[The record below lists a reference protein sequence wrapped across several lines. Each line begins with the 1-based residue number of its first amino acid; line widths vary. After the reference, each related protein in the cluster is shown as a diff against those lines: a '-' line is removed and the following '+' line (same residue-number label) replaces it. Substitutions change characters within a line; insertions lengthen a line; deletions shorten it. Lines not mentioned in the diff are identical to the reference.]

1 MFSIIVFNLKQIVM
15 KKFLLFMSVGVTSL
29 VLSAVA
35 VGQMKKAMA
44 PYGQPPKVTANG
56 EMLSAKAVKSADVA
70 VLERQ
75 KRNADGGLTGL
86 QKIQLEKFSKK
97 RVGVKTGKPVYHAP
111 VMKIREIGPAA
122 VADGNARITLDV
134 QMDWGDG
141 TGYQLLLDADHN
153 TYGEAFLYPSSS
165 GSMAMRIDTE
175 SYGEFEYKLPS
186 DAKPDGSGDAGGC
199 VMFGERESLEFPAG
213 TYDFVVGNP
222 DPAGGQVYVAGGDGA
237 CGDDYQ
243 FNAGTEYLITVTL
256 SADES
261 GDNCTLS
268 VVAPV
273 DLAVVEITSP
283 STSMGLGASED
294 VTVRVRNRGTDD
306 LQSYRLALTVDGSA
320 VATETVNEALA
331 SGAENEYTFAAKANL
346 SNGGKHTIKVEAS
359 VDGDADATNN
369 AVEKSVI
376 NLQALMPPVRFDLSV
391 PENMDYWTVVDA
403 NKDGKTWAYS
413 ESDGGVVAPYSATLA
428 SDDYLV
434 TLAPVVI
441 PAGDAH
447 FSLTYAGRS
456 AYFAENL
463 RVLYGKT
470 SDLSEMEV
478 MGQINGFMT
487 ETPET
492 KTFNFTADEE
502 GEYYFAVHACSEAD
516 MFGIILYDVAIDE
529 GRYVA
534 VPDLSVDRVVV
545 PMSST
550 QLSNAETISVE
561 VSNNSEAA
569 IESYSLSY
577 TVNGGASVSQSFGA
591 LAVGESAVVEFDQ
604 KADFSAEGSYEVVV
618 VASNIVSD
626 LAEENTENN
635 TASATAIHYAPADVP
650 FSVDFSDP
658 DQRGDWTYEGDAW
671 SYDEYYGGML
681 CNADVELP
689 LISRGINLEAGKAYR
704 FRFEYMAGTSF
715 LGMFMMPDDFNV
727 IYGKD
732 GTPIDEW
739 TVLEEFEQIYTEEA
753 FVFDNVDFTCEESG
767 VYSIAI
773 VPVYTNGTF
782 TVASASLS
790 EKLAYDVRLASV
802 TAPVMIPAE
811 QAGKFVVTA
820 NVVNEG
826 SNVISSTVVVKNGD
840 AEVGRATAQD
850 IAVGAEV
857 AVPVEVVLSGAASGS
872 VVNLEVSAAADGHES
887 DDTSDDNSASKQI
900 TVTEEVLGYDNVTD
914 GMYIEDYCI
923 GSQSGAIGCGVPFS
937 LASEDVLTGISIG
950 WGAVA
955 EQSIQIAV
963 YEYDPATR
971 ALGNAIFSEVVPQGS
986 EVGQVVYE
994 ISPRLLGAGDYMASV
1009 VYTGFCLVTDMEA
1022 DGALYITS
1030 ANPAVVQTGLGT
1042 PAIRTVFGEG
1052 EPVAKD
1058 VVVEEIVS
1066 PSARGLFSANEPVV
1080 VSVKNDGS
1088 EEIAGTLALSIN
1100 GAAAGSQPIA
1110 LGGYASS
1117 EIAFEADLSKPG
1129 EYVLEVVATVEGD
1142 ENADNNSASKTVV
1155 SVEPADPYTM
1165 DFEQC
1170 EDFASSGFNPAWRVV
1185 DGDGNYIYGFQDVA
1199 FPIPA
1204 DGKAAYIVFNPAMT
1218 TPSMSEQPAIAP
1230 HGGERFAACFAAS
1243 DDPSGVAQNNDW
1255 LISPK
1260 LTLPTADAQMTFF
1273 VKSYTG
1279 EYGLEKYN
1287 VLVSETDDN
1296 LESFKMIGS
1305 TREAPADAW
1314 TEVSVDLSEYAGKDV
1329 YLAIQCVSE
1338 DAFVFMLDDIK
1349 VNKPVSSV
1357 AENAV
1362 AMLSLYPNPATEM
1375 IVISSGGSAIEKV
1388 DIYNAAGALVYSA
1401 QSSDSSNF
1409 RYNVSSLEAGIYFAK
1424 VETSDGAKVMR
1435 FIVK

>member
-1 MFSIIVFNLKQIVM
+1 MFLIIVFNFKQAVM
-15 KKFLLFMSVGVTSL
+15 KKLFTFLSVGVTAL
-29 VLSAVA
+29 ALSAVA
-35 VGQMKKAMA
+35 VGQMKKART
-44 PYGQPPKVTANG
+44 PYGAPLKVEAEG
-56 EMLSAKAVKSADVA
+56 GMLSAKA
-70 VLERQ
+70 Q
-75 KRNADGGLTGL
+75 KIESSVGGGKYKQSGDALTGL
-86 QKIQLEKFSKK
+86 QKARLQKMQEQSAML
-97 RVGVKTGKPVYHAP
+97 RAGKPVAYAP
-111 VMKIREIGPAA
+111 VMKIREVGPAA

-222 DPAGGQVYVAGGDGA
+222 DPAGGQVYVAGGNSY
-237 CGDDYQ
+237 GDDYQ
-243 FNAGTEYLITVTL
+243 FNAGTEYLITVAL
-256 SADES
+256 SADET

-283 STSMGLGASED
+283 STSMGLGASEN
-294 VTVRVRNRGTDD
+294 VTVRVRNNGTDE

-516 MFGIILYDVAIDE
+516 MSGIILYDVAIDE

-577 TVNGGASVSQSFGA
+577 AVNGGASVSQSFGA

-1170 EDFASSGFNPAWRVV
+1170 EDFASSGFNPAWRTVDV
-1185 DGDGNYIYGFQDVA
+1185 DGDYIYGFRDVS
-1199 FPIPA
+1199 FPAPSS
-1204 DGKAAYIVFNPAMT
+1204 GKAAYIVFNPALT
-1218 TPSMSEQPAIAP
+1218 TPSLEDQAAIAP
-1230 HGGERFAACFAAS
+1230 HGGERFAASFAS
-1243 DDPSGVAQNNDW
+1243 SGDPSGLAQNNDW

-1260 LTLPTADAQMTFF
+1260 LTLPATDAKMSFF
-1273 VKSYTG
+1273 VKSYIG

-1305 TREAPADAW
+1305 TREAPEEAW

-1357 AENAV
+1357 AENAI
-1362 AMLSLYPNPATEM
+1362 AALSLYPNPATEM

>member
-1 MFSIIVFNLKQIVM
+1 M
-15 KKFLLFMSVGVTSL
+15 
-29 VLSAVA
+29 
-35 VGQMKKAMA
+35 
-44 PYGQPPKVTANG
+44 
-56 EMLSAKAVKSADVA
+56 
-70 VLERQ
+70 
-75 KRNADGGLTGL
+75 
-86 QKIQLEKFSKK
+86 
-97 RVGVKTGKPVYHAP
+97 GVKTGKPVYHAP

-134 QMDWGDG
+134 QMDWGDN
-141 TGYQLLLDADHN
+141 TGYQLLLDADHD
-153 TYGEAFLYPSSS
+153 TYGTAFLYPSTS
-165 GSMAMRIDTE
+165 GMAMRIDTE

-306 LQSYRLALTVDGSA
+306 LQSYRLALTVDGSV
-320 VATETVNEALA
+320 VATETVSEMLA
-331 SGAENEYTFAAKANL
+331 SGAEKEYTFAAKANL

-534 VPDLSVDRVVV
+534 APDLSVDRVVV

-681 CNADVELP
+681 CNSDVELP

-704 FRFEYMAGTSF
+704 FRLEYMAGTSF

-790 EKLAYDVRLASV
+790 EKLAYDARLASV
-802 TAPVMIPAE
+802 TAPVMIPAA

-1185 DGDGNYIYGFQDVA
+1185 DGDGNYIYGFQD
-1199 FPIPA
+1199 
-1204 DGKAAYIVFNPAMT
+1204 KMLH
-1218 TPSMSEQPAIAP
+1218 S
-1230 HGGERFAACFAAS
+1230 RFL
-1243 DDPSGVAQNNDW
+1243 PTE
-1255 LISPK
+1255 K
-1260 LTLPTADAQMTFF
+1260 RLTL
-1273 VKSYTG
+1273 
-1279 EYGLEKYN
+1279 
-1287 VLVSETDDN
+1287 
-1296 LESFKMIGS
+1296 
-1305 TREAPADAW
+1305 
-1314 TEVSVDLSEYAGKDV
+1314 
-1329 YLAIQCVSE
+1329 
-1338 DAFVFMLDDIK
+1338 
-1349 VNKPVSSV
+1349 
-1357 AENAV
+1357 
-1362 AMLSLYPNPATEM
+1362 
-1375 IVISSGGSAIEKV
+1375 
-1388 DIYNAAGALVYSA
+1388 YSIR
-1401 QSSDSSNF
+1401 Q
-1409 RYNVSSLEAGIYFAK
+1409 
-1424 VETSDGAKVMR
+1424 
-1435 FIVK
+1435 

>member
-1 MFSIIVFNLKQIVM
+1 M
-15 KKFLLFMSVGVTSL
+15 KKLFTFLSVGVTAL
-29 VLSAVA
+29 ALSAVA
-35 VGQMKKAMA
+35 VGQMKKART
-44 PYGQPPKVTANG
+44 PYGAPLKVEAEG
-56 EMLSAKAVKSADVA
+56 GMLSAKA
-70 VLERQ
+70 Q
-75 KRNADGGLTGL
+75 KIESSVGGGKYKQSGDALTGL
-86 QKIQLEKFSKK
+86 QKARLQKMQEQSAML
-97 RVGVKTGKPVYHAP
+97 RAGKPVAHAP
-111 VMKIREIGPAA
+111 VMKIREVGPAA

-222 DPAGGQVYVAGGDGA
+222 DPAGGQVYVAGGNSY
-237 CGDDYQ
+237 GDDYQ
-243 FNAGTEYLITVTL
+243 FNAGTEYLITVAL
-256 SADES
+256 SADET

-283 STSMGLGASED
+283 STSMGLGASEN
-294 VTVRVRNRGTDD
+294 VTVRVRNNGTDE

-1273 VKSYTG
+1273 VKSYIG

-1296 LESFKMIGS
+1296 LESFEMIGT
-1305 TREAPADAW
+1305 TREAPYDAW
-1314 TEVSVDLSEYAGKDV
+1314 EEVTVDLSEYAGKEV

-1338 DAFVFMLDDIK
+1338 DAFIFMLDDII
-1349 VNKPVSSV
+1349 VSKPVSSV

-1388 DIYNAAGALVYSA
+1388 DIYNAAGALVYSSPA
-1401 QSSDSSNF
+1401 SDSSNF
-1409 RYNVSSLEAGIYFAK
+1409 RYNVSSLDAGIYFAK

>member
-1 MFSIIVFNLKQIVM
+1 
-15 KKFLLFMSVGVTSL
+15 
-29 VLSAVA
+29 
-35 VGQMKKAMA
+35 
-44 PYGQPPKVTANG
+44 
-56 EMLSAKAVKSADVA
+56 MLRA
-70 VLERQ
+70 
-75 KRNADGGLTGL
+75 
-86 QKIQLEKFSKK
+86 
-97 RVGVKTGKPVYHAP
+97 GKPVAHAP
-111 VMKIREIGPAA
+111 VMKIREVGPAA

-222 DPAGGQVYVAGGDGA
+222 DPAGGQVYVAGGNSY
-237 CGDDYQ
+237 GDDYQ
-243 FNAGTEYLITVTL
+243 FNAGTEYLITVAL
-256 SADES
+256 SADET

-283 STSMGLGASED
+283 STSMGLGASEN
-294 VTVRVRNRGTDD
+294 VTVRVRNNGTDE

-681 CNADVELP
+681 CNSDVELP

-715 LGMFMMPDDFNV
+715 LGMFTMADDFKV
-727 IYGKD
+727 VYGKD
-732 GTPIDEW
+732 GTSIDGW
-739 TVLEEFEQIYTEEA
+739 TELKNYEQVYTQEA
-753 FVFDNVDFTCEESG
+753 FVYDNIDFTCGESG
-767 VYSIAI
+767 VYAIAI

-782 TVASASLS
+782 TVAAASLS
-790 EKLAYDVRLASV
+790 EKLAYDARLASV
-802 TAPVMIPAE
+802 SAPSRIPAE
-811 QAGKFVVTA
+811 QASKFVVTA

-826 SNVISSTVVVKNGD
+826 SNVITSTVVVKNGD

-857 AVPVEVVLSGAASGS
+857 AVPVEVVLSGAAAGS
-872 VVNLEVSAAADGHES
+872 VVSLEVSAAADGHES
-887 DDTSDDNSASKQI
+887 DDTSDDNTASKQI
-900 TVTEEVLGYDNVTD
+900 TVTEEVLGYDSVTD

-937 LASEDVLTGISIG
+937 IASEDVLTGISIG

-955 EQSIQIAV
+955 EQEILISV
-963 YEYDPATR
+963 YRYDPATLM
-971 ALGNAIFSEVVPQGS
+971 LGDEIFSEIVPQGS

-1009 VYTGFCLVTDMEA
+1009 VYTGFCLVTDMAA

-1030 ANPAVVQTGLGT
+1030 NNPVVVQTNLGT

-1052 EPVAKD
+1052 EVVAKD
-1058 VVVEEIVS
+1058 AVVVGFS
-1066 PSARGLFSANEPVV
+1066 KPADKGLFSANEPVV

-1155 SVEPADPYTM
+1155 SVEPADPYVM

-1170 EDFASSGFNPAWRVV
+1170 EDFASSGFNPAWRAV
-1185 DGDGNYIYGFQDVA
+1185 DADGNYIYGFQDVA

-1204 DGKAAYIVFNPAMT
+1204 DGKAAYIVFNPALT
-1218 TPSMSEQPAIAP
+1218 TPSMADDLAIAP
-1230 HGGERFAACFAAS
+1230 NSGEKFAACFGAS
-1243 DDPSGVAQNNDW
+1243 DSPSGIARNNDW

-1296 LESFKMIGS
+1296 LESFEMIGT
-1305 TREAPADAW
+1305 TREAPYEEW
-1314 TEVSVDLSEYAGKDV
+1314 QEVTVDLSDYAGKDV

-1338 DAFVFMLDDIK
+1338 DAFIFMLDDII
-1349 VNKPVSSV
+1349 VSKPVSSV

-1388 DIYNAAGALVYSA
+1388 DIYNAAGALVYSSPA
-1401 QSSDSSNF
+1401 SDSSNF
-1409 RYNVSSLEAGIYFAK
+1409 RYNVSSLDAGIYFAK

>member
-1 MFSIIVFNLKQIVM
+1 M
-15 KKFLLFMSVGVTSL
+15 KKLFTFLSVGVTAL
-29 VLSAVA
+29 ALSAVA
-35 VGQMKKAMA
+35 VGQMKKART
-44 PYGQPPKVTANG
+44 PYGAPLKVEAEG
-56 EMLSAKAVKSADVA
+56 GMLSAKA
-70 VLERQ
+70 Q
-75 KRNADGGLTGL
+75 KIESSVGGGKYKQSGDALTGL
-86 QKIQLEKFSKK
+86 QKARLQKMQEQSAML
-97 RVGVKTGKPVYHAP
+97 RAGKPVAHAP
-111 VMKIREIGPAA
+111 VMKIREVGPAA

-222 DPAGGQVYVAGGDGA
+222 DPAGGQVYVAGGNSY
-237 CGDDYQ
+237 GDDYQ
-243 FNAGTEYLITVTL
+243 FNAGTEYLITVAL
-256 SADES
+256 SADET

-283 STSMGLGASED
+283 STSMGLGASEN
-294 VTVRVRNRGTDD
+294 VTVRVRNNGTDE

-413 ESDGGVVAPYSATLA
+413 ESDGGVMAPYSATLA

-1260 LTLPTADAQMTFF
+1260 LALPAENAGMTFF
-1273 VKSYTG
+1273 AKSYIG

-1296 LESFKMIGS
+1296 LESFEMIGT
-1305 TREAPADAW
+1305 TREAPYDAW
-1314 TEVSVDLSEYAGKDV
+1314 EEVTVDLSEYAGKEV

-1338 DAFVFMLDDIK
+1338 DAFIFMLDDII
-1349 VNKPVSSV
+1349 VSKPVSSV

-1388 DIYNAAGALVYSA
+1388 DIYNAAGALVYSSPA
-1401 QSSDSSNF
+1401 SDSSNF
-1409 RYNVSSLEAGIYFAK
+1409 RYNVSSLDAGIYFAK

>member
-1 MFSIIVFNLKQIVM
+1 M
-15 KKFLLFMSVGVTSL
+15 KKFFTFLTVGVFAL

-35 VGQMKKAMA
+35 VGQMKKART
-44 PYGQPPKVTANG
+44 PYGAPLKVEAEG
-56 EMLSAKAVKSADVA
+56 GMLSAKA
-70 VLERQ
+70 Q
-75 KRNADGGLTGL
+75 KIESSVGGGKYKQSGDALTGL
-86 QKIQLEKFSKK
+86 QKARLQKMQEQSAML
-97 RVGVKTGKPVYHAP
+97 RAGKPVAHAP
-111 VMKIREIGPAA
+111 VMKIREVGPAA

-186 DAKPDGSGDAGGC
+186 DAAPESNGETGGC
-199 VMFGERESLEFPAG
+199 VMFGEREAVEFPAG

-222 DPAGGQVYVAGGDGA
+222 DPLGGQVYVAGGNSY
-237 CGDDYQ
+237 GDDYQ
-243 FNAGTEYLITVTL
+243 FNAGTEYLITVAL
-256 SADES
+256 SADET

-273 DLAVVEITSP
+273 DLAVVEIVSP
-283 STSMGLGASED
+283 STSVDLGASED
-294 VTVRVRNRGTDD
+294 VTVRVRNNGTDE
-306 LQSYRLALTVDGSA
+306 LQSYQLALTVDGSA

-331 SGAENEYTFAAKANL
+331 SMEETEYTFSAKADL
-346 SNGGKHTIKVEAS
+346 SAGGEHIIKVEAFA
-359 VDGDADATNN
+359 DGDADATNN
-369 AVEKSVI
+369 AVEKSVSHVAPAG
-376 NLQALMPPVRFDLSV
+376 LPFKCDLSN
-391 PENMDYWTVVDA
+391 PDNMALWTVVDA
-403 NKDGKTWAYS
+403 NNDDHTWAYS
-413 ESDGGVVAPYSATLA
+413 ESDGGVMAPYSATLA
-428 SDDYLV
+428 ADDYLV
-434 TLAPVVI
+434 TLAPVIV

-447 FSLTYAGRS
+447 FSLTYSGRS

-470 SDLSEMEV
+470 SDPAEMEV
-478 MGQINGFMT
+478 IGQINGFMT
-487 ETPET
+487 DTPEE

-516 MFGIILYDVAIDE
+516 MFGIILYNVDIDA

-534 VPDLSVDRVVV
+534 APDLSVDRVIV

-561 VSNNSEAA
+561 VSNRSEAE
-569 IESYSLSY
+569 ITDFGLTYKI
-577 TVNGGASVSQSFGA
+577 NGGSDVSQSNLGA
-591 LAVGESAVVEFDQ
+591 LAPGESKVVEFEQ

-681 CNADVELP
+681 CNSDVELP

-715 LGMFMMPDDFNV
+715 LGMFMMPDDFKV
-727 IYGKD
+727 VYGKD
-732 GTPIDEW
+732 GTSIDGW
-739 TVLEEFEQIYTEEA
+739 TELKNYEQVYTQEA
-753 FVFDNVDFTCEESG
+753 FVYDNIDFTCGESG
-767 VYSIAI
+767 VYAIAI

-857 AVPVEVVLSGAASGS
+857 AVPVEVALADAVAGTVAE
-872 VVNLEVSAAADGHES
+872 LEVTVAIDGHES

-900 TVTEEVLGYDNVTD
+900 TVTEEELGYDNVTD

-937 LASEDVLTGISIG
+937 LAAEDVLTGISIG

-955 EQSIQIAV
+955 EQNIQIAV
-963 YEYDPATR
+963 YEYDPATLM
-971 ALGNAIFSEVVPQGS
+971 LGNVIFSEVVPQGT
-986 EVGQVVYE
+986 ETGQIVYD
-994 ISPRLLGAGDYMASV
+994 ISPRKLEAGNYMASV
-1009 VYTGFCLVTDMEA
+1009 AFSDFCLVTDMSA
-1022 DGALYITS
+1022 DGALYLTS
-1030 ANPAVVQTGLGT
+1030 GNPVGMQNNLGT
-1042 PAIRTVFGEG
+1042 PAIRSVFGEG
-1052 EPVAKD
+1052 EAVAKD
-1058 VVVEEIVS
+1058 AVVVEIS
-1066 PSARGLFSANEPVV
+1066 KPADKGLFSANEPVAV
-1080 VSVKNDGS
+1080 TVKNDGS
-1088 EEIAGTLALSIN
+1088 EDISGTLTLSVN
-1100 GAAAGSQPIA
+1100 GENAGSQPISIE
-1110 LGGYASS
+1110 GYDSS
-1117 EIAFEADLSKPG
+1117 EFTFEADLSKPG
-1129 EYVLEVVATVEGD
+1129 EYVLEAVASVEGD
-1142 ENADNNSASKTVV
+1142 ENPDNNSASKTVV
-1155 SVEPADPYTM
+1155 SVEPADPYVM

-1170 EDFASSGFNPAWRVV
+1170 EDFATSGFNPAWRTVDV
-1185 DGDGNYIYGFQDVA
+1185 DGDYIYGFQDVS
-1199 FPIPA
+1199 FPAPSS
-1204 DGKAAYIVFNPAMT
+1204 GKAAYIVFNPALT
-1218 TPSMSEQPAIAP
+1218 TPSLEDQAAIAP
-1230 HGGERFAACFAAS
+1230 HGGERFAASFAS
-1243 DDPSGVAQNNDW
+1243 SGDPSGLAQNNDW

-1260 LTLPTADAQMTFF
+1260 LTLPATDAKMSFF

-1279 EYGLEKYN
+1279 NYGLEKYN

-1305 TREAPADAW
+1305 TREAPEEAW

-1338 DAFVFMLDDIK
+1338 DAFVFMLDDIT
-1349 VNKPVSSV
+1349 VSKGDASV

-1362 AMLSLYPNPATEM
+1362 AMLSLYPNPATDM
-1375 IVISSGGSAIEKV
+1375 IVISSGGSEIESV
-1388 DIYNAAGALVYSA
+1388 DIYNAAGAMIYSSQA
-1401 QSSDSSNF
+1401 SDGNSF
-1409 RYNVSSLEAGIYFAK
+1409 RYNVSSLDAGIYFAK
-1424 VETSDGAKVMR
+1424 VATSDGTKVMR
-1435 FIVK
+1435 FIVR

>member
-1 MFSIIVFNLKQIVM
+1 M
-15 KKFLLFMSVGVTSL
+15 KKKFFTFLSVGVFAL

-134 QMDWGDG
+134 QMDWGDN
-141 TGYQLLLDADHN
+141 TGYQLLLDADHD
-153 TYGEAFLYPSSS
+153 TYGTAFLYPSTS
-165 GSMAMRIDTE
+165 GMAMRIDTE

-283 STSMGLGASED
+283 STSMGLGASEN
-294 VTVRVRNRGTDD
+294 VTVRVRNNGTDE

-434 TLAPVVI
+434 TLAPVAI

-492 KTFNFTADEE
+492 KTFNFTAEE
-502 GEYYFAVHACSEAD
+502 GEVYYFAVHACSDAD

-534 VPDLSVDRVVV
+534 APDLSVDRVVV
-545 PMSST
+545 PLSST
-550 QLSNAETISVE
+550 MLSDAETISVE
-561 VSNNSEAA
+561 VSNRSDGE
-569 IESYSLSY
+569 ITEFGLSY
-577 TVNGGASVSQSFGA
+577 IINGGSRVSQKFGT
-591 LAVGESAVVEFDQ
+591 LAPGESKVVEFDE
-604 KADFSAEGSYEVVV
+604 KADFSVEGIYEVSVV
-618 VASNIVSD
+618 TDNVVSEVP
-626 LAEENTENN
+626 EENDDNN
-635 TASATAIHYAPADVP
+635 TASASVRHYAPANVP
-650 FSVDFSDP
+650 FTVDFADES
-658 DQRGDWTYEGDAW
+658 QRSEWTCEGDAW

-681 CNADVELP
+681 CNAEMEQP
-689 LISRGINLEAGKAYR
+689 LISRGVNLEGGKAYR
-704 FRFEYMAGTSF
+704 FRFDFMAGTSF
-715 LGMFMMPDDFNV
+715 LGMFTMPDDFKV
-727 IYGKD
+727 LYGKD
-732 GTPIDEW
+732 GTPVDGW
-739 TVLEEFEQIYTEEA
+739 TELKNYEQVYTEEA
-753 FVFDNVDFTCEESG
+753 FVYDNVDFTCTESG

-782 TVASASLS
+782 TVASTSLT
-790 EKLAYDVRLASV
+790 EKLAYDASLASV
-802 TAPVMIPAE
+802 SAPSRIPVE
-811 QAGKFVVTA
+811 QSGKFVVTA

-826 SNVISSTVVVKNGD
+826 SNVIESVTIAVKDGD
-840 AEVGRATAQD
+840 AEVGRATVQN
-850 IAVGAEV
+850 IAVSAEV
-857 AVPVEVVLSGAASGS
+857 AVPVEVALADAAAGS
-872 VVNLEVSAAADGHES
+872 VANLEVSVAIDGHES
-887 DDTSDDNSASKQI
+887 DDTSDDNSASKRI
-900 TVTEEVLGYDNVTD
+900 TVTEEVLGYDYVTD
-914 GMYIEDYCI
+914 DMYIEDYCI
-923 GSQSGAIGCGVPFS
+923 GTDGGAIGCGVPFS
-937 LASEDVLTGISIG
+937 LAESDVLTGVSIG

-955 EQSIQIAV
+955 EQNIQIAV
-963 YEYDPATR
+963 YEYDPATLM
-971 ALGNAIFSEVVPQGS
+971 LGNEIFSEVVPQGT
-986 EVGQVVYE
+986 ETGQIVYE
-994 ISPRLLGAGDYMASV
+994 ISPRKLEAGDYMASV
-1009 VYTGFCLVTDMEA
+1009 VFSGFCLVTDMAA

-1030 ANPAVVQTGLGT
+1030 NNPVMAQTNLGT

-1052 EPVAKD
+1052 EVVLKDAVVAGFSKPAD
-1058 VVVEEIVS
+1058 S
-1066 PSARGLFSANEPVV
+1066 GLFSTNEPVV
-1080 VSVKNDGS
+1080 VSVKNDGY
-1088 EEIAGTLALSIN
+1088 EEITGTLALSIN
-1100 GAAAGSQPIA
+1100 GENAGSQSIT
-1110 LGGYASS
+1110 LGGYASA
-1117 EIAFEADLSKPG
+1117 EFTFEADLSKPG
-1129 EYVLEVVATVEGD
+1129 EYVLEAVATVEGD
-1142 ENADNNSASKTVV
+1142 VNADNNSASKTVA
-1155 SVEPADPYTM
+1155 SVEPADPYVM

-1170 EDFASSGFNPAWRVV
+1170 EDLATSGFNPAWRTVDV
-1185 DGDGNYIYGFQDVA
+1185 DGDYIYGFQDVS
-1199 FPIPA
+1199 FPAPSS
-1204 DGKAAYIVFNPAMT
+1204 GKAAYIVFNPALT
-1218 TPSMSEQPAIAP
+1218 TPSLEDQAAIAP
-1230 HGGERFAACFAAS
+1230 HGGERFAASFAS
-1243 DDPSGVAQNNDW
+1243 SGDPSGLAQNNDW

-1260 LTLPTADAQMTFF
+1260 LTLPATDAKMSFF

-1279 EYGLEKYN
+1279 NYGLEKYN

-1305 TREAPADAW
+1305 TREAPEEAW

-1338 DAFVFMLDDIK
+1338 DAFVFMLDDIT
-1349 VNKPVSSV
+1349 VSKGDASV

-1362 AMLSLYPNPATEM
+1362 AMLSLYPNPATDM
-1375 IVISSGGSAIEKV
+1375 IVISSGGSEIESV
-1388 DIYNAAGALVYSA
+1388 DIYNAAGAMIYSSQA
-1401 QSSDSSNF
+1401 SDGNSF
-1409 RYNVSSLEAGIYFAK
+1409 RYNVSSLDAGIYFAK
-1424 VETSDGAKVMR
+1424 VATSDGTKVMR
-1435 FIVK
+1435 FIVR

>member
-1 MFSIIVFNLKQIVM
+1 MFLIIVFNFKQAVM
-15 KKFLLFMSVGVTSL
+15 KKLFTFLSVGVTAL
-29 VLSAVA
+29 ALSAVA
-35 VGQMKKAMA
+35 VGQMKKART
-44 PYGQPPKVTANG
+44 PYGAPPKVEAEG
-56 EMLSAKAVKSADVA
+56 GMLSAKA
-70 VLERQ
+70 Q
-75 KRNADGGLTGL
+75 KVESSVWGGKYKQSDAALTGL
-86 QKIQLEKFSKK
+86 QKARLQKMQEQSAML
-97 RVGVKTGKPVYHAP
+97 RTGKPVAHAP

-141 TGYQLLLDADHN
+141 TGYQLLLDADHD
-153 TYGEAFLYPSSS
+153 TYGTAFLYPSES
-165 GSMAMRIDTE
+165 GAQAMRIDTE

-186 DAKPDGSGDAGGC
+186 DAVPESNGETGGC
-199 VMFGERESLEFPAG
+199 VMFGEREAVEFPAG

-222 DPAGGQVYVAGGDGA
+222 DPLGGQVYVAGGESY
-237 CGDDYQ
+237 GDDYQ
-243 FNAGTEYLITVTL
+243 FNAGTEYLITVALNAEET
-256 SADES
+256 

-273 DLAVVEITSP
+273 DLAVVEIVSP
-283 STSMGLGASED
+283 STSVDLGASED
-294 VTVRVRNRGTDD
+294 VTVRVRNNGTDE
-306 LQSYRLALTVDGSA
+306 LQSYQLALTVDGSA

-331 SGAENEYTFAAKANL
+331 SMEETEYTFSAKADL
-346 SNGGKHTIKVEAS
+346 SAGGEHIIKVEAFA
-359 VDGDADATNN
+359 DGDADATNN
-369 AVEKSVI
+369 AVEKSVSHVAPAG
-376 NLQALMPPVRFDLSV
+376 LPFKCDLSN
-391 PENMDYWTVVDA
+391 PDNMALWTVVDA
-403 NKDGKTWAYS
+403 NNDDHTWAYS
-413 ESDGGVVAPYSATLA
+413 ESDGGVMAPYSATLA
-428 SDDYLV
+428 ADDYLV
-434 TLAPVVI
+434 TLAPVIV

-447 FSLTYAGRS
+447 FSLTYSGRS

-470 SDLSEMEV
+470 SDPAEMEV
-478 MGQINGFMT
+478 IGQINGFMT
-487 ETPET
+487 DTPEE

-516 MFGIILYDVAIDE
+516 MFGIILYNVDIDA

-534 VPDLSVDRVVV
+534 APDLSVDRVIV

-561 VSNNSEAA
+561 VSNRSEAE
-569 IESYSLSY
+569 ITDFGLTYKI
-577 TVNGGASVSQSFGA
+577 NGGSDVSQSNLGA
-591 LAVGESAVVEFDQ
+591 LAPGESKVVEFEQ

-681 CNADVELP
+681 CNSDVELP

-704 FRFEYMAGTSF
+704 FRLEYMAGTSF
-715 LGMFMMPDDFNV
+715 MGMFTMPDDFSV

-732 GTPIDEW
+732 GTPVDEW

-857 AVPVEVVLSGAASGS
+857 AVPVEVVLSGAAAGS
-872 VVNLEVSAAADGHES
+872 VVSLEVSAAADGHES
-887 DDTSDDNSASKQI
+887 DDTSDDNTASKQI
-900 TVTEEVLGYDNVTD
+900 TVTEEVLGYDSVTD

-937 LASEDVLTGISIG
+937 IASEDVLTGISIG

-955 EQSIQIAV
+955 EQNIQIAV
-963 YEYDPATR
+963 YEYDPATLM
-971 ALGNAIFSEVVPQGS
+971 LGNVIFSEVVPQGT
-986 EVGQVVYE
+986 ETGQIVYD
-994 ISPRLLGAGDYMASV
+994 ISPRKLEAGNYMASV
-1009 VYTGFCLVTDMEA
+1009 AFSDFCLVTDMSA
-1022 DGALYITS
+1022 DGALYLTS
-1030 ANPAVVQTGLGT
+1030 NNPVVAQTNLGT
-1042 PAIRTVFGEG
+1042 PAIRTIFGEG
-1052 EPVAKD
+1052 EVVSKD
-1058 VVVEEIVS
+1058 AVVTGFTK
-1066 PSARGLFSANEPVV
+1066 PADKGLFSANEPVV
-1080 VSVKNDGS
+1080 VSVKNDGCD
-1088 EEIAGTLALSIN
+1088 EITGTLALSIN
-1100 GAAAGSQPIA
+1100 GADAGSQAIT

-1117 EIAFEADLSKPG
+1117 EFTFEADLSKPG
-1129 EYVLEVVATVEGD
+1129 EYVLEAVASVEGD

-1155 SVEPADPYTM
+1155 SVEPADPYVM

-1170 EDFASSGFNPAWRVV
+1170 EDFAISGFNPAWRTV
-1185 DGDGNYIYGFQDVA
+1185 DADANYIYGFQDVS
-1199 FPIPA
+1199 FPIPS
-1204 DGKAAYIVFNPAMT
+1204 DGKAAYIIFNPALT
-1218 TPSMSEQPAIAP
+1218 TPSLAGDLAIAP
-1230 HGGERFAACFAAS
+1230 NSGERFAACFGAS
-1243 DDPSGVAQNNDW
+1243 DSPSGIARNNDW

-1260 LTLPTADAQMTFF
+1260 LTLPSQDAAMSFF
-1273 VKSYTG
+1273 VKSYTDT
-1279 EYGLEKYN
+1279 YGLEKYN
-1287 VLVSETDDN
+1287 VLVSETDDE
-1296 LESFKMIGS
+1296 LASFGMIGT
-1305 TREAPADAW
+1305 TREAPAEAW
-1314 TEVSVDLSEYAGKDV
+1314 QEVTVDLSEYAGKDV

-1338 DAFVFMLDDIK
+1338 DVFIFMLDDIK

-1357 AENAV
+1357 DENAI
-1362 AMLSLYPNPATEM
+1362 AALSLYPNPATDM
-1375 IVISSGGSAIEKV
+1375 IVISSGSAIGKV
-1388 DIYNAAGALVYSA
+1388 DIYNAAGALVYSSQA
-1401 QSSDSSNF
+1401 SDSSNF

>member
-1 MFSIIVFNLKQIVM
+1 MFLIIVFNFKQAVM
-15 KKFLLFMSVGVTSL
+15 KKLFTFLSVGVTAL
-29 VLSAVA
+29 ALSAVA
-35 VGQMKKAMA
+35 VGQMKKART
-44 PYGQPPKVTANG
+44 PYGAPLKVEAEG
-56 EMLSAKAVKSADVA
+56 GMLSAKA
-70 VLERQ
+70 Q
-75 KRNADGGLTGL
+75 KIESSVGGGKYKQSGDALTGL
-86 QKIQLEKFSKK
+86 QKARLQKMQEQSAML
-97 RVGVKTGKPVYHAP
+97 RAGKPVAHAP
-111 VMKIREIGPAA
+111 VMKIREVGPAA

-222 DPAGGQVYVAGGDGA
+222 DPAGGQVYVAGGNSY
-237 CGDDYQ
+237 GDDYQ
-243 FNAGTEYLITVTL
+243 FNAGTEYLITVAL
-256 SADES
+256 SADET

-283 STSMGLGASED
+283 STSMGLGASEN
-294 VTVRVRNRGTDD
+294 VTVRVRNNGTDE

-1273 VKSYTG
+1273 VKSYIG

-1296 LESFKMIGS
+1296 LESFEMIGT
-1305 TREAPADAW
+1305 TREAPYDAW
-1314 TEVSVDLSEYAGKDV
+1314 EEVTVDLSEYAGKEV

-1338 DAFVFMLDDIK
+1338 DAFIFMLDDII
-1349 VNKPVSSV
+1349 VSKPVSSV

-1424 VETSDGAKVMR
+1424 LETSDGAKVIR

>member
-1 MFSIIVFNLKQIVM
+1 MFLIIVFNFKQAVM
-15 KKFLLFMSVGVTSL
+15 KKLFTFLSVGVTAL
-29 VLSAVA
+29 ALSAVA
-35 VGQMKKAMA
+35 VGQMKKART
-44 PYGQPPKVTANG
+44 PYGAPLKVEAEG
-56 EMLSAKAVKSADVA
+56 GMLSAKA
-70 VLERQ
+70 Q
-75 KRNADGGLTGL
+75 KIESSVGGGKYKQSGDALTGL
-86 QKIQLEKFSKK
+86 QKARLQKMQEQSAML
-97 RVGVKTGKPVYHAP
+97 RAGKPVAHAP
-111 VMKIREIGPAA
+111 VMKIREVGPAA

-222 DPAGGQVYVAGGDGA
+222 DPAGGQVYVAGGNSY
-237 CGDDYQ
+237 GDDYQ
-243 FNAGTEYLITVTL
+243 FNAGTEYLITVAL
-256 SADES
+256 SADET

-283 STSMGLGASED
+283 STSMGLGASEN
-294 VTVRVRNRGTDD
+294 VTVRVRNNGTDE

-1273 VKSYTG
+1273 VKSYIG

-1296 LESFKMIGS
+1296 LESFEMIGT
-1305 TREAPADAW
+1305 TREAPYDAW
-1314 TEVSVDLSEYAGKDV
+1314 EEVTVDLSEYAGKEV

-1338 DAFVFMLDDIK
+1338 DAFIFMLDDII
-1349 VNKPVSSV
+1349 VSKPVSSV

-1388 DIYNAAGALVYSA
+1388 DIYNAAGALVYSSPA
-1401 QSSDSSNF
+1401 SDSSNF
-1409 RYNVSSLEAGIYFAK
+1409 RYNVSSLDAGIYFAK

>member
-1 MFSIIVFNLKQIVM
+1 M

-134 QMDWGDG
+134 QMDWGDN

-222 DPAGGQVYVAGGDGA
+222 DPAGGQVYVAGGNSY
-237 CGDDYQ
+237 GDDYQ
-243 FNAGTEYLITVTL
+243 FNAGTEYLITVAL
-256 SADES
+256 SADET

-283 STSMGLGASED
+283 STSMGLGASEN
-294 VTVRVRNRGTDD
+294 VTVRVRNNGTDE

-1273 VKSYTG
+1273 VKSYIG

-1296 LESFKMIGS
+1296 LESFEMIGT
-1305 TREAPADAW
+1305 TREAPYDAW
-1314 TEVSVDLSEYAGKDV
+1314 EEVTVDLSEYAGKEV

-1338 DAFVFMLDDIK
+1338 DAFIFMLDDII
-1349 VNKPVSSV
+1349 VSKPVSSV

-1388 DIYNAAGALVYSA
+1388 DIYNAAGALVYSSPA
-1401 QSSDSSNF
+1401 SDSSNF

>member
-1 MFSIIVFNLKQIVM
+1 MLLIIVFNLKQIVM

-97 RVGVKTGKPVYHAP
+97 RVGVKTGKPVAYAP
-111 VMKIREIGPAA
+111 VMKIREVGPAA

-222 DPAGGQVYVAGGDGA
+222 DPAGGQVYVAGGNSY
-237 CGDDYQ
+237 GDDYQ
-243 FNAGTEYLITVTL
+243 FNAGTEYLITVAL
-256 SADES
+256 SADET

-283 STSMGLGASED
+283 STSMGLGASEN
-294 VTVRVRNRGTDD
+294 VTVRVRNNGTDE

-1273 VKSYTG
+1273 VKSYIG

-1296 LESFKMIGS
+1296 LESFEMIGT
-1305 TREAPADAW
+1305 TREAPYDAW
-1314 TEVSVDLSEYAGKDV
+1314 EEVTVDLSEYAGKEV

-1338 DAFVFMLDDIK
+1338 DAFIFMLDDII
-1349 VNKPVSSV
+1349 VSKPVSSV

-1388 DIYNAAGALVYSA
+1388 DIYNAAGALVYSSPA
-1401 QSSDSSNF
+1401 SDSSNF
-1409 RYNVSSLEAGIYFAK
+1409 RYNVSSLDAGIYFAK

>member
-1 MFSIIVFNLKQIVM
+1 M

>member
-1 MFSIIVFNLKQIVM
+1 M
-15 KKFLLFMSVGVTSL
+15 KKLFTFLSVGVTAL
-29 VLSAVA
+29 ALSAVA
-35 VGQMKKAMA
+35 VGQMKKART
-44 PYGQPPKVTANG
+44 PYGAPLKVEAEG
-56 EMLSAKAVKSADVA
+56 GMLSAKA
-70 VLERQ
+70 Q
-75 KRNADGGLTGL
+75 KIESSVGGGKYKQSGDALTGL
-86 QKIQLEKFSKK
+86 QKARLQKMQEQSAML
-97 RVGVKTGKPVYHAP
+97 RAGKPVAHAP
-111 VMKIREIGPAA
+111 VMKIREVGPAA

-222 DPAGGQVYVAGGDGA
+222 DPAGGQVYVAGGNSY
-237 CGDDYQ
+237 GDDYQ
-243 FNAGTEYLITVTL
+243 FNAGTEYLITVAL
-256 SADES
+256 SADET

-283 STSMGLGASED
+283 STSMGLGASEN
-294 VTVRVRNRGTDD
+294 VTVRVRNNGTDE

-1273 VKSYTG
+1273 VKSYIG

-1296 LESFKMIGS
+1296 LESFEMIGT
-1305 TREAPADAW
+1305 TREAPYDAW
-1314 TEVSVDLSEYAGKDV
+1314 EEVTVDLSDYAGKDV

-1338 DAFVFMLDDIK
+1338 DAFIFMLDDIK

-1357 AENAV
+1357 AENAI
-1362 AMLSLYPNPATEM
+1362 AALSLYPNPATEM

>member
-1 MFSIIVFNLKQIVM
+1 M
-15 KKFLLFMSVGVTSL
+15 
-29 VLSAVA
+29 
-35 VGQMKKAMA
+35 
-44 PYGQPPKVTANG
+44 
-56 EMLSAKAVKSADVA
+56 
-70 VLERQ
+70 
-75 KRNADGGLTGL
+75 TGL
-86 QKIQLEKFSKK
+86 QKARLQKMQEQSAML
-97 RVGVKTGKPVYHAP
+97 RAGKPVAHAP
-111 VMKIREIGPAA
+111 VMKIREVGPAA

-222 DPAGGQVYVAGGDGA
+222 DPAGGQVYVAGGNSY
-237 CGDDYQ
+237 GDDYQ
-243 FNAGTEYLITVTL
+243 FNAGTEYLITVAL
-256 SADES
+256 SADET

-283 STSMGLGASED
+283 STSMGLGASEN
-294 VTVRVRNRGTDD
+294 VTVRVRNNGTDE

-1273 VKSYTG
+1273 VKSYIG

-1296 LESFKMIGS
+1296 LESFEMIGT
-1305 TREAPADAW
+1305 TREAPYDAW
-1314 TEVSVDLSEYAGKDV
+1314 EEVTVDLSEYAGKEV

-1338 DAFVFMLDDIK
+1338 DAFIFMLDDII
-1349 VNKPVSSV
+1349 VSKPVSSV

-1388 DIYNAAGALVYSA
+1388 DIYNAAGALVYSSPA
-1401 QSSDSSNF
+1401 SDSSNF
-1409 RYNVSSLEAGIYFAK
+1409 RYNVSSLDAGIYFAK

>member
-1 MFSIIVFNLKQIVM
+1 
-15 KKFLLFMSVGVTSL
+15 MSVGVTSL

-111 VMKIREIGPAA
+111 VMKIREVGPAA

-222 DPAGGQVYVAGGDGA
+222 DPAGGQVYVAGGNSY
-237 CGDDYQ
+237 GDDYQ
-243 FNAGTEYLITVTL
+243 FNAGTEYLITVAL
-256 SADES
+256 SADET

-283 STSMGLGASED
+283 STSMGLGASEN
-294 VTVRVRNRGTDD
+294 VTVRVRNNGTDE

-577 TVNGGASVSQSFGA
+577 AVNGGASVSQSFGA

-1273 VKSYTG
+1273 VKSYIG

-1296 LESFKMIGS
+1296 LESFEMIGT
-1305 TREAPADAW
+1305 TREAPYDAW
-1314 TEVSVDLSEYAGKDV
+1314 EEVTVDLSEYAGKEV

-1338 DAFVFMLDDIK
+1338 DAFIFMLDDII
-1349 VNKPVSSV
+1349 VSKPVSSV

-1388 DIYNAAGALVYSA
+1388 DIYNAAGALVYSSPA
-1401 QSSDSSNF
+1401 SDSSNF
-1409 RYNVSSLEAGIYFAK
+1409 RYNVSSLDAGIYFAK

>member
-1 MFSIIVFNLKQIVM
+1 M
-15 KKFLLFMSVGVTSL
+15 KKLFTFLSVGVTAL
-29 VLSAVA
+29 ALSAVA
-35 VGQMKKAMA
+35 VGQMKKART
-44 PYGQPPKVTANG
+44 PYGAPLKVEAEG
-56 EMLSAKAVKSADVA
+56 GMLSAKA
-70 VLERQ
+70 Q
-75 KRNADGGLTGL
+75 KIESSVGGGKYKQSGDALTGL
-86 QKIQLEKFSKK
+86 QKARLQKMQEQSAML
-97 RVGVKTGKPVYHAP
+97 RAGKPVAYAP
-111 VMKIREIGPAA
+111 VMKIREVGPAA

-222 DPAGGQVYVAGGDGA
+222 DPAGGQVYVAGGNSY
-237 CGDDYQ
+237 GDDYQ
-243 FNAGTEYLITVTL
+243 FNAGTEYLITVAL
-256 SADES
+256 SADET

-283 STSMGLGASED
+283 STSMGLGASEN
-294 VTVRVRNRGTDD
+294 VTVRVRNNGTDE

-577 TVNGGASVSQSFGA
+577 AVNGGASVSQSFGA

-1273 VKSYTG
+1273 VKSYIG

-1296 LESFKMIGS
+1296 LESFEMIGT
-1305 TREAPADAW
+1305 TREAPYDAW
-1314 TEVSVDLSEYAGKDV
+1314 EEVTVDLSEYAGKEV

-1338 DAFVFMLDDIK
+1338 DAFIFMLDDII
-1349 VNKPVSSV
+1349 VSKPVSSV

-1388 DIYNAAGALVYSA
+1388 DIYNAAGALVYSSPA
-1401 QSSDSSNF
+1401 SDSSNF
-1409 RYNVSSLEAGIYFAK
+1409 RYNVSSLDAGIYFAK

>member
-1 MFSIIVFNLKQIVM
+1 
-15 KKFLLFMSVGVTSL
+15 
-29 VLSAVA
+29 
-35 VGQMKKAMA
+35 
-44 PYGQPPKVTANG
+44 
-56 EMLSAKAVKSADVA
+56 MLRA
-70 VLERQ
+70 
-75 KRNADGGLTGL
+75 
-86 QKIQLEKFSKK
+86 
-97 RVGVKTGKPVYHAP
+97 GKPVAHAP
-111 VMKIREIGPAA
+111 VMKIREVGPAA

-222 DPAGGQVYVAGGDGA
+222 DPAGGQVYVAGGNSY
-237 CGDDYQ
+237 GDDYQ
-243 FNAGTEYLITVTL
+243 FNAGTEYLITVAL
-256 SADES
+256 SADET

-283 STSMGLGASED
+283 STSMGLGASEN
-294 VTVRVRNRGTDD
+294 VTVRVRNNGTDE

-1170 EDFASSGFNPAWRVV
+1170 EDFASSGFNPAWRTV
-1185 DGDGNYIYGFQDVA
+1185 DADGNYIYGFQDVS
-1199 FPIPA
+1199 FPAPSS
-1204 DGKAAYIVFNPAMT
+1204 GKAAYIVFNPALT
-1218 TPSMSEQPAIAP
+1218 TPSLEDKAAIAP

-1243 DDPSGVAQNNDW
+1243 GDPSGLAQNNDW

-1260 LTLPTADAQMTFF
+1260 LTLPATDAKMSFF
-1273 VKSYTG
+1273 VKSYIG

-1305 TREAPADAW
+1305 TREAPYDAW
-1314 TEVSVDLSEYAGKDV
+1314 EEVTVDLSEYAGKEV

-1338 DAFVFMLDDIK
+1338 DAFIFMLDDII
-1349 VNKPVSSV
+1349 VSKPVSSV

-1388 DIYNAAGALVYSA
+1388 DIYNAAGALVYSSPA
-1401 QSSDSSNF
+1401 SDSSNF
-1409 RYNVSSLEAGIYFAK
+1409 RYNVSSLDAGIYFAK
-1424 VETSDGAKVMR
+1424 VETSDGAKVIR

>member
-1 MFSIIVFNLKQIVM
+1 M

-56 EMLSAKAVKSADVA
+56 EMLSAKTVKSADVA

-134 QMDWGDG
+134 QMDWGDN
-141 TGYQLLLDADHN
+141 TGYQLLLDADHD
-153 TYGEAFLYPSSS
+153 TYGTAFLYPSTS
-165 GSMAMRIDTE
+165 GMAMRIDTE

-306 LQSYRLALTVDGSA
+306 LQSYRLALTVDGSV
-320 VATETVNEALA
+320 VATETVSEMLA
-331 SGAENEYTFAAKANL
+331 SGAEKEYTFAAKANL

-492 KTFNFTADEE
+492 KTFNFTAEE
-502 GEYYFAVHACSEAD
+502 GEVYYFAVHACSDAD

-534 VPDLSVDRVVV
+534 APDLSVDRVVV
-545 PMSST
+545 PLSST
-550 QLSNAETISVE
+550 MLSDAETISVE
-561 VSNNSEAA
+561 VSNRSDGE
-569 IESYSLSY
+569 ITEFGLSY
-577 TVNGGASVSQSFGA
+577 IINGGSRVSQKFGT
-591 LAVGESAVVEFDQ
+591 LAPGESKVVEFDE
-604 KADFSAEGSYEVVV
+604 KADFSVEGIYEVSVV
-618 VASNIVSD
+618 TDNVVSEVP
-626 LAEENTENN
+626 EENDDNN
-635 TASATAIHYAPADVP
+635 TASASVRHYAPANVP
-650 FSVDFSDP
+650 FTVDFADES
-658 DQRGDWTYEGDAW
+658 QRSEWTCEGDAW

-681 CNADVELP
+681 CNAEMEQP

-715 LGMFMMPDDFNV
+715 LGMFTMPDDFKV
-727 IYGKD
+727 LYGKD
-732 GTPIDEW
+732 GTPVDGW
-739 TVLEEFEQIYTEEA
+739 TELKNYEQVYTEEA
-753 FVFDNVDFTCEESG
+753 FVYDNVDFTCTESG

-782 TVASASLS
+782 TVASTSLT
-790 EKLAYDVRLASV
+790 EKLAYDASLASV
-802 TAPVMIPAE
+802 SAPSRIPVE
-811 QAGKFVVTA
+811 QSGKFVVTA

-826 SNVISSTVVVKNGD
+826 SNVIESATIAVKDGD

-857 AVPVEVVLSGAASGS
+857 AVPVEVALADAVAGTVAE
-872 VVNLEVSAAADGHES
+872 LEVTVAIDGHES
-887 DDTSDDNSASKQI
+887 DDTSDDNSASKQVS
-900 TVTEEVLGYDNVTD
+900 VTEEELGYDYVTE
-914 GMYIEDYCI
+914 GMYIDDYCI
-923 GSQSGAIGCGVPFS
+923 GTEGGAIGCGVPFH
-937 LASEDVLTGISIG
+937 LAAEDVLTGISLG

-955 EQSIQIAV
+955 EQNIQIAV
-963 YEYDPATR
+963 YEYDPTTLM
-971 ALGNAIFSEVVPQGS
+971 LGNEIFSEVVPQGT
-986 EVGQVVYE
+986 ETGQIVYE
-994 ISPRLLGAGDYMASV
+994 ISPRKLEAGDYMASV
-1009 VYTGFCLVTDMEA
+1009 VFSGFCLVTNMDVPGM
-1022 DGALYITS
+1022 LYLTS
-1030 ANPAVVQTGLGT
+1030 GNPVGMQNNLGT

-1052 EPVAKD
+1052 EVVLKDAVVAGFSKPAD
-1058 VVVEEIVS
+1058 S
-1066 PSARGLFSANEPVV
+1066 GLFSTNEPVV
-1080 VSVKNDGS
+1080 VSVKNDGY
-1088 EEIAGTLALSIN
+1088 EEITGTLALSIN
-1100 GAAAGSQPIA
+1100 GENAGSQSIT
-1110 LGGYASS
+1110 LGGYASA
-1117 EIAFEADLSKPG
+1117 EFTFEADLSKPG
-1129 EYVLEVVATVEGD
+1129 EYVLEAVATVEGD
-1142 ENADNNSASKTVV
+1142 ENPGNNSASKTVV
-1155 SVEPADPYTM
+1155 SVEPADPYVM

-1170 EDFASSGFNPAWRVV
+1170 EDFATSGFNPAWRTV
-1185 DGDGNYIYGFQDVA
+1185 DVDGNYIYGFQDVS
-1199 FPIPA
+1199 FPAPSS
-1204 DGKAAYIVFNPAMT
+1204 GKAAYIVFNPALT
-1218 TPSMSEQPAIAP
+1218 TPSLEDKAAIAP

-1243 DDPSGVAQNNDW
+1243 GDPSGLAQNNDW

-1260 LTLPTADAQMTFF
+1260 LTLPATDAKMSFF
-1273 VKSYTG
+1273 VKSYIG

-1305 TREAPADAW
+1305 TREAPEEAW

-1338 DAFVFMLDDIK
+1338 DAFVFMLDDIT

-1357 AENAV
+1357 AENAI
-1362 AMLSLYPNPATEM
+1362 AALSLYPNPATEM

-1388 DIYNAAGALVYSA
+1388 DIYNAAGALVYSSPA
-1401 QSSDSSNF
+1401 SDSSNF

>member
-1 MFSIIVFNLKQIVM
+1 MFLIIVFNFKQAVM
-15 KKFLLFMSVGVTSL
+15 KKLFTFLSVGVTAL
-29 VLSAVA
+29 ALSAVA
-35 VGQMKKAMA
+35 VGQMKKART
-44 PYGQPPKVTANG
+44 PYGAPLKVEAEG
-56 EMLSAKAVKSADVA
+56 GMLSAKA
-70 VLERQ
+70 Q
-75 KRNADGGLTGL
+75 KIESSVGGGKYKQSGDALTGL
-86 QKIQLEKFSKK
+86 QKARLQKMQEQSAML
-97 RVGVKTGKPVYHAP
+97 RAGKPVAYAP
-111 VMKIREIGPAA
+111 VMKIREVGPAA

-222 DPAGGQVYVAGGDGA
+222 DPAGGQVYVAGGNSY
-237 CGDDYQ
+237 GDDYQ
-243 FNAGTEYLITVTL
+243 FNAGTEYLITVAL
-256 SADES
+256 SADET

-283 STSMGLGASED
+283 STSMGLGASEN
-294 VTVRVRNRGTDD
+294 VTVRVRNNGTDE

-577 TVNGGASVSQSFGA
+577 AVNGGASVSQSFGA

-1273 VKSYTG
+1273 VKSYIG

-1296 LESFKMIGS
+1296 LESFEMIGT
-1305 TREAPADAW
+1305 TREAPYDAW
-1314 TEVSVDLSEYAGKDV
+1314 EEVTVDLSEYAGKEV

-1338 DAFVFMLDDIK
+1338 DAFIFMLDDII
-1349 VNKPVSSV
+1349 VSKPVSSV

-1388 DIYNAAGALVYSA
+1388 DIYNAAGALVYSSPA
-1401 QSSDSSNF
+1401 SDSSNF
-1409 RYNVSSLEAGIYFAK
+1409 RYNVSSLDAGIYFAK

>member
-1 MFSIIVFNLKQIVM
+1 M

-134 QMDWGDG
+134 QMDWGDN

-186 DAKPDGSGDAGGC
+186 DAKPDGSGDSGGC

-222 DPAGGQVYVAGGDGA
+222 DPAGGQVYVAGGNSY
-237 CGDDYQ
+237 GDDYQ
-243 FNAGTEYLITVTL
+243 FNAGTEYLITVAL
-256 SADES
+256 SADET

-283 STSMGLGASED
+283 STSMGLGASEN
-294 VTVRVRNRGTDD
+294 VTVRVRNNGTDE

-1129 EYVLEVVATVEGD
+1129 EYVLEAVATVEGD
-1142 ENADNNSASKTVV
+1142 VNADNNSASKTVV
-1155 SVEPADPYTM
+1155 SVEPADPYVM

-1170 EDFASSGFNPAWRVV
+1170 EDFATSGFNPAWRVV

-1243 DDPSGVAQNNDW
+1243 GDPSGLAQNNDW

-1260 LTLPTADAQMTFF
+1260 LTLPATDAKMSFF
-1273 VKSYTG
+1273 VKSYIG

-1305 TREAPADAW
+1305 TREAPEEAW

-1338 DAFVFMLDDIK
+1338 DAFVFMLDDIT

-1357 AENAV
+1357 AENAI
-1362 AMLSLYPNPATEM
+1362 AALSLYPNPATEM

>member
-1 MFSIIVFNLKQIVM
+1 MFLIIVFNFKQAVM
-15 KKFLLFMSVGVTSL
+15 KKLFTFLSVGVTAL
-29 VLSAVA
+29 ALSAVA
-35 VGQMKKAMA
+35 VGQMKKART
-44 PYGQPPKVTANG
+44 PYGAPLKVEAEG
-56 EMLSAKAVKSADVA
+56 GMLSAKA
-70 VLERQ
+70 Q
-75 KRNADGGLTGL
+75 KIESSVGGGKYKQSGDALTGL
-86 QKIQLEKFSKK
+86 QKARLQKMQEQSAML
-97 RVGVKTGKPVYHAP
+97 RAGKPVAHAP
-111 VMKIREIGPAA
+111 VMKIREVGPAA

-222 DPAGGQVYVAGGDGA
+222 DPAGGQVYVAGGNSY
-237 CGDDYQ
+237 GDDYQ
-243 FNAGTEYLITVTL
+243 FNAGTEYLITVAL
-256 SADES
+256 SADET

-283 STSMGLGASED
+283 STSMGLGASEN
-294 VTVRVRNRGTDD
+294 VTVRVRNNGTDE

-1273 VKSYTG
+1273 VKSYIG

-1296 LESFKMIGS
+1296 LESFEMIGT
-1305 TREAPADAW
+1305 TREAPYDAW
-1314 TEVSVDLSEYAGKDV
+1314 EEVTVDLSDYAGKDV

-1338 DAFVFMLDDIK
+1338 DAFIFMLDDIK

-1357 AENAV
+1357 AENAI
-1362 AMLSLYPNPATEM
+1362 AALSLYPNPATEM

>member
-1 MFSIIVFNLKQIVM
+1 M
-15 KKFLLFMSVGVTSL
+15 KKLFTFLSVGVTAL
-29 VLSAVA
+29 ALSAVA
-35 VGQMKKAMA
+35 VGQMKKART
-44 PYGQPPKVTANG
+44 PYGAPPKVEAEG
-56 EMLSAKAVKSADVA
+56 GMLSAKA
-70 VLERQ
+70 Q
-75 KRNADGGLTGL
+75 KVESSVWGGKYKQSDAALTGL
-86 QKIQLEKFSKK
+86 QKARLQKMQEQSAML
-97 RVGVKTGKPVYHAP
+97 RTGKPVAHAP

-122 VADGNARITLDV
+122 VADGNARVTLDV

-141 TGYQLLLDADHN
+141 TGYQLLLDADHD
-153 TYGEAFLYPSSS
+153 TYGTAFLYPSES
-165 GSMAMRIDTE
+165 GAQAMRIDTE

-222 DPAGGQVYVAGGDGA
+222 DPAGGQVYVAGGNGA

-243 FNAGTEYLITVTL
+243 FSAGTEYLITVTL

-283 STSMGLGASED
+283 STSMGLGASEN
-294 VTVRVRNRGTDD
+294 VTVRVRNNGTDE

-376 NLQALMPPVRFDLSV
+376 NLQALMLPVGFDLSL

-428 SDDYLV
+428 SDDYFV

-470 SDLSEMEV
+470 SNPAEMEV
-478 MGQINGFMT
+478 IGQINGFMT

-516 MFGIILYDVAIDE
+516 MFGIILYNVDIAA

-534 VPDLSVDRVVV
+534 APDLSVDRVIV

-561 VSNNSEAA
+561 VSNRSEAE
-569 IESYSLSY
+569 ITDFGLTYKI
-577 TVNGGASVSQSFGA
+577 NGGSDVSQSNLGA
-591 LAVGESAVVEFDQ
+591 LAPGESKVVEFEQ

-681 CNADVELP
+681 CNSDVELP

-704 FRFEYMAGTSF
+704 FRLEYMAGTSF
-715 LGMFMMPDDFNV
+715 FGMFTMADDFKV
-727 IYGKD
+727 VYGKD
-732 GTPIDEW
+732 GTSIDGW
-739 TVLEEFEQIYTEEA
+739 TELKNYEQVYTQEA
-753 FVFDNVDFTCEESG
+753 FVYDNIDFTCGESG
-767 VYSIAI
+767 VYAIAI

-782 TVASASLS
+782 TVAAASLS
-790 EKLAYDVRLASV
+790 EKLAYDARLASV
-802 TAPVMIPAE
+802 SAPSRIPAE
-811 QAGKFVVTA
+811 QASKFVVTA

-826 SNVISSTVVVKNGD
+826 SNVITSTVIVKNGD

-850 IAVGAEV
+850 IAVGEEV
-857 AVPVEVVLSGAASGS
+857 AVPVEVALADAAAGS
-872 VVNLEVSAAADGHES
+872 VADLEVSATADGHES

-900 TVTEEVLGYDNVTD
+900 TVTEEELGYDNVTD

-937 LASEDVLTGISIG
+937 LAAEDVLTGISIG

-955 EQSIQIAV
+955 EQNIQIAV
-963 YEYDPATR
+963 YEYDPATLM
-971 ALGNAIFSEVVPQGS
+971 LGNVIFSEVVPQGT
-986 EVGQVVYE
+986 ETGQIVYD
-994 ISPRLLGAGDYMASV
+994 ISPRKLEAGNYMASV
-1009 VYTGFCLVTDMEA
+1009 AFSDFCLVTDMSA
-1022 DGALYITS
+1022 DGALYLTS
-1030 ANPAVVQTGLGT
+1030 NNPVVAQTNLGT
-1042 PAIRTVFGEG
+1042 PAIRTIFGEG
-1052 EPVAKD
+1052 EVVSKD
-1058 VVVEEIVS
+1058 AVVTGFTKPADS
-1066 PSARGLFSANEPVV
+1066 GLFSANEPVV
-1080 VSVKNDGS
+1080 VGVRNDGS
-1088 EEIAGTLALSIN
+1088 DEITGTLALLIN
-1100 GAAAGSQPIA
+1100 GENAGSQAIT

-1117 EIAFEADLSKPG
+1117 EFTFEADLSKPG
-1129 EYVLEVVATVEGD
+1129 EYVLEAVASVEGD

-1155 SVEPADPYTM
+1155 SVEPADPYVM

-1170 EDFASSGFNPAWRVV
+1170 EDFATSGFNPAWRTVDV
-1185 DGDGNYIYGFQDVA
+1185 DGDYIYGFQDVS
-1199 FPIPA
+1199 FPAPSS
-1204 DGKAAYIVFNPAMT
+1204 GKAAYIVFNPALT
-1218 TPSMSEQPAIAP
+1218 TPSLEDQAAIAP
-1230 HGGERFAACFAAS
+1230 HGGERFAASFAS
-1243 DDPSGVAQNNDW
+1243 SGDPSGLAQNNDW

-1260 LTLPTADAQMTFF
+1260 LTLPATDAKMSFF

-1296 LESFKMIGS
+1296 LESFEMIGT
-1305 TREAPADAW
+1305 TREAPYEEW
-1314 TEVSVDLSEYAGKDV
+1314 QEVTVDLSDYAGKDV

-1338 DAFVFMLDDIK
+1338 DAFIFMLDDIT
-1349 VNKPVSSV
+1349 VSKPVSSV

-1388 DIYNAAGALVYSA
+1388 DIYNAAGALVYSSPA
-1401 QSSDSSNF
+1401 SDSSNF
-1409 RYNVSSLEAGIYFAK
+1409 RYNVSSLDAGIYFAK

>member
-1 MFSIIVFNLKQIVM
+1 M
-15 KKFLLFMSVGVTSL
+15 KKLFTFLSVGVTAL
-29 VLSAVA
+29 ALSAVA
-35 VGQMKKAMA
+35 VGQMKKART
-44 PYGQPPKVTANG
+44 PYGAPLKVEAEG
-56 EMLSAKAVKSADVA
+56 GMLSAKA
-70 VLERQ
+70 Q
-75 KRNADGGLTGL
+75 KIESSVGGGKYKQSGDALTGL
-86 QKIQLEKFSKK
+86 QKARLQKMQEQSAML
-97 RVGVKTGKPVYHAP
+97 RAGKPVAHAP
-111 VMKIREIGPAA
+111 VMKIREVGPAA

-222 DPAGGQVYVAGGDGA
+222 DPAGGQVYVAGGNSY
-237 CGDDYQ
+237 GDDYQ
-243 FNAGTEYLITVTL
+243 FNAGTEYLITVAL
-256 SADES
+256 SADET

-283 STSMGLGASED
+283 STSMGLGASEN
-294 VTVRVRNRGTDD
+294 VTVRVRNNGTDE

-529 GRYVA
+529 GRYVT

-1273 VKSYTG
+1273 VKSYIG

-1296 LESFKMIGS
+1296 LESFEMIGT
-1305 TREAPADAW
+1305 TREAPYDAW
-1314 TEVSVDLSEYAGKDV
+1314 EEVTVDLSEYAGKEV

-1338 DAFVFMLDDIK
+1338 DAFIFMLDDII
-1349 VNKPVSSV
+1349 VSKPVSSV

-1388 DIYNAAGALVYSA
+1388 DIYNAAGALVYSSPA
-1401 QSSDSSNF
+1401 SDSSNF
-1409 RYNVSSLEAGIYFAK
+1409 RYNVSSLDAGIYFAK

>member
-1 MFSIIVFNLKQIVM
+1 MFLIIVFNFKQAVM
-15 KKFLLFMSVGVTSL
+15 KKLFTFLSVGVTAL
-29 VLSAVA
+29 ALSAVA
-35 VGQMKKAMA
+35 VGQMKKART
-44 PYGQPPKVTANG
+44 PYGAPLKVEAEG
-56 EMLSAKAVKSADVA
+56 GMLSAKA
-70 VLERQ
+70 Q
-75 KRNADGGLTGL
+75 KIESSVGGGKYKQSGDALTGL
-86 QKIQLEKFSKK
+86 QKARLQKMQEQSAML
-97 RVGVKTGKPVYHAP
+97 RAGKPVAHAP
-111 VMKIREIGPAA
+111 VMKIREVGPAA

-222 DPAGGQVYVAGGDGA
+222 DPAGGQVYVAGGNSY
-237 CGDDYQ
+237 GDDYQ
-243 FNAGTEYLITVTL
+243 FNAGTEYLITVAL
-256 SADES
+256 SADET

-283 STSMGLGASED
+283 STSMGLGASEN
-294 VTVRVRNRGTDD
+294 VTVRVRNNGTDE

-1204 DGKAAYIVFNPAMT
+1204 DGKAAYIVFNPALT
-1218 TPSMSEQPAIAP
+1218 TPSLEDQAAIAP

-1243 DDPSGVAQNNDW
+1243 GDPSGLAQNNDW

-1260 LTLPTADAQMTFF
+1260 LTLPATDAKMSFF
-1273 VKSYTG
+1273 VKSYIG

-1305 TREAPADAW
+1305 TREAPEEAW

-1338 DAFVFMLDDIK
+1338 DAFVFMLDDIT

-1357 AENAV
+1357 AENAI
-1362 AMLSLYPNPATEM
+1362 AALSLYPNPATEM

-1388 DIYNAAGALVYSA
+1388 DIYNAAGALVYSSPA
-1401 QSSDSSNF
+1401 SDSSNF
-1409 RYNVSSLEAGIYFAK
+1409 RYNVSSLDAGIYFAK